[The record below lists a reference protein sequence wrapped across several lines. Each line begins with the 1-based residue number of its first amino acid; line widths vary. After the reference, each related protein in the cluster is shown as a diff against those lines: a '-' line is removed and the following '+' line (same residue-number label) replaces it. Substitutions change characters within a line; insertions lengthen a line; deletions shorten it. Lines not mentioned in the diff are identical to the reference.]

1 MDKIFLPYLQQ
12 IEPHAQFTFNL
23 PIIESSLGT
32 KYFAKVG
39 SLSEREQ
46 FVGEAES
53 LGAIHNAA
61 PGLAPRVFAAASP
74 DYSAAQYERPYFLSE
89 YRNITS
95 LASNFEAGEKLGTRL
110 ATELHVYKSTMG
122 FGFHVP
128 TFCGA
133 TRQDNGWHQTWEGC
147 YSAMIGGLLVKLH
160 DKGRFSELCTKG
172 EHVRSKVIPYLLR
185 PLEIEPVLLHGDL
198 WSGNVGIDDSSGQ
211 PVIFDPSSYYGHNEA
226 DLAIARIFGGF
237 PRSFFEKYHEHLPK
251 TKPVDQ
257 YELRADLYELYHYLN
272 HTVLFGSSYAG
283 SALRKMNTLL
293 GACSCI
299 DNTRAL
305 TQPRTT
311 YHI

>member
-1 MDKIFLPYLQQ
+1 MMDDIFIPHLQA
-12 IEPHAQFTFNL
+12 IEPHAQFTFKL
-23 PIIESSLGT
+23 PIIESSLGR
-32 KYFAKVG
+32 KYYAKVG

-53 LGAIHNAA
+53 LRAIHNAA
-61 PGLAPRVFAAASP
+61 PGLAPQVFSAVHPDGAASP
-74 DYSAAQYERPYFLSE
+74 LERPYFLSE

-95 LASNFEAGEKLGTRL
+95 LASNFKAGEELGRRL
-110 ATELHVYKSTMG
+110 AAELHAYQSTKG

-133 TRQDNGWHQTWEGC
+133 TRQENGWHQTWEEC
-147 YSAMIGGLLVKLH
+147 YSAMIGSLLTMLR
-160 DKGRFSELCTKG
+160 DKGRFSEVCTKG
-172 EHVRSKVIPYLLR
+172 EEVKSKVIPYLLR
-185 PLEIEPVLLHGDL
+185 PLKISPALLHGDL
-198 WSGNVGIDDSSGQ
+198 WSGNIGIDESTGQ

-251 TKPVDQ
+251 TEPVDQ

-283 SALRKMNTLL
+283 SALRKMDTLL
-293 GACSCI
+293 RAC
-299 DNTRAL
+299 
-305 TQPRTT
+305 P
-311 YHI
+311 

>member
-1 MDKIFLPYLQQ
+1 MDEIFLPHLQK
-12 IEPHAQFTFNL
+12 IEPHAHFTFSF
-23 PIIESSLGT
+23 PIIESSLGR
-32 KYFAKVG
+32 KYYAKVG
-39 SLSEREQ
+39 SFSEREQ

-53 LGAIHNAA
+53 LRAIHNAA
-61 PGLAPRVFAAASP
+61 PGLAPQVLAAVGP
-74 DYSAAQYERPYFLSE
+74 DDSAATSEQPYFL
-89 YRNITS
+89 
-95 LASNFEAGEKLGTRL
+95 L

-133 TRQDNGWHQTWEGC
+133 TRQDNNWHQTWEEC
-147 YSAMIGGLLVKLH
+147 YSAMIGNLLAKLR
-160 DKGRFSELCTKG
+160 DKGTFSELCIKG
-172 EHVRSKVIPYLLR
+172 EQLYRVIPSLLR

-198 WSGNVGIDDSSGQ
+198 WSGNAGIDNSSGQ

-251 TKPVDQ
+251 TEPVDQ

-283 SALRKMNTLL
+283 SALRKMTVLI
-293 GACSCI
+293 GAC
-299 DNTRAL
+299 
-305 TQPRTT
+305 P
-311 YHI
+311 

>member
-1 MDKIFLPYLQQ
+1 MNKIFIPHLQQ

-23 PIIESSLGT
+23 PLIESSSGR
-32 KYFAKVG
+32 KYYAKVG

-46 FVGEAES
+46 FLGEAES
-53 LGAIHNAA
+53 LRAIHNAA
-61 PGLAPRVFAAASP
+61 PGLAPQVFTAAGS
-74 DYSAAQYERPYFLSE
+74 DGSAATSERPFFLSE
-89 YRNITS
+89 YRDITS
-95 LASNFEAGEKLGTRL
+95 LTSNHKAGEVLGMRL
-110 ATELHVYKSTMG
+110 ATELHEYKSTMG

-133 TRQDNGWHQTWEGC
+133 TRQDNGWHQTWEEC
-147 YSAMIGGLLVKLH
+147 YSAMIGSLLSKLRNK
-160 DKGRFSELCTKG
+160 DRFSELCSKG
-172 EHVRSKVIPYLLR
+172 EQVRSKVIPHLLR

-198 WSGNVGIDDSSGQ
+198 WSGNAGIDSSSGQ

-237 PRSFFEKYHEHLPK
+237 PRNFFEKYHEHLSK
-251 TKPVDQ
+251 TEPVDQ

-293 GACSCI
+293 RAC
-299 DNTRAL
+299 
-305 TQPRTT
+305 P
-311 YHI
+311 

>member
-1 MDKIFLPYLQQ
+1 MDKIFLPHLQK
-12 IEPHAQFTFNL
+12 IEPHAHFTFSF
-23 PIIESSLGT
+23 PIIESSMGR
-32 KYFAKVG
+32 KYYAKVG

-53 LGAIHNAA
+53 LRAIHNAA
-61 PGLAPRVFAAASP
+61 PGLAPQVLAAVGPDDFAATS
-74 DYSAAQYERPYFLSE
+74 ERPYFLSE

-95 LASNFEAGEKLGTRL
+95 LASNHKAGEELGMRL

-133 TRQDNGWHQTWEGC
+133 TRQDNGWHQTWEEC
-147 YSAMIGGLLVKLH
+147 YSAMIGNLLAKLR

-172 EHVRSKVIPYLLR
+172 EQVRSKVIPFLLR
-185 PLEIEPVLLHGDL
+185 SLEVEPVLLHGDL
-198 WSGNVGIDDSSGQ
+198 WSGNAGIDNLSGQ

-237 PRSFFEKYHEHLPK
+237 PRGFFEKYHEHLPK
-251 TKPVDQ
+251 TEPVDQ

-283 SALRKMNTLL
+283 SALRKMSVLL
-293 GACSCI
+293 GAC
-299 DNTRAL
+299 A
-305 TQPRTT
+305 
-311 YHI
+311 